1 MTQEELVS
9 ALMGAG
15 GPKSPGLSKGLDA
28 AFAVPPQQL
37 QRMAGD
43 VVPLPITPGPMA
55 GPTLPN
61 GQLPM
66 SGLKSLQPNVSLM
79 PLSVHEKYFENLLR
93 RLKNK

>member
-1 MTQEELVS
+1 MTQQEMVA

-15 GPKSPGLSKGLDA
+15 GPKSPAVSSGLDA

-55 GPTLPN
+55 GPNPG
-61 GQLPM
+61 GQSPM
-66 SGLKSLQPNVSLM
+66 TNLKSLQPNISLM
-79 PLSVHEKYFENLLR
+79 PVSVHERYFENLLR